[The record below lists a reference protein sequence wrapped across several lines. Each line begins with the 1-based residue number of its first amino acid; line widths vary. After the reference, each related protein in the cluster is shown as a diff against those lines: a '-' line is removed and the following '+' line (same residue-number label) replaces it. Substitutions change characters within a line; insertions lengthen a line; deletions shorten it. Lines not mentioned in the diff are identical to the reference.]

1 MDRGAW
7 WARGCEV
14 AKSRT
19 LSDQHFLSSLPLSV
33 VFFLQLFLNKW
44 CSSQVDLVLTMQRA
58 LMELSLVC
66 VNLFN
71 LPSSPV

>member
-1 MDRGAW
+1 MIN
-7 WARGCEV
+7 
-14 AKSRT
+14 T
-19 LSDQHFLSSLPLSV
+19 FLSSLPLSV
-33 VFFLQLFLNKW
+33 VFFAVVLEQSGVL
-44 CSSQVDLVLTMQRA
+44 QVDLVLTMQRA